1 MIFLLLFCISSFLQL
16 CSHLTHPHDRHD
28 GLVLERRS
36 VEVQV
41 DGEELGVLH
50 ERGAVAVEGGEAGH
64 EPAQLEDDV
73 LHVLV
78 VQQLHLDED
87 VGAQL
92 GEASARVSATAENQS
107 EKNMA

>member
-1 MIFLLLFCISSFLQL
+1 M
-16 CSHLTHPHDRHD
+16 
-28 GLVLERRS
+28 
-36 VEVQV
+36 
-41 DGEELGVLH
+41 
-50 ERGAVAVEGGEAGH
+50 EGGEAGH

-92 GEASARVSATAENQS
+92 GEASARVSATAQNQS

>member
-1 MIFLLLFCISSFLQL
+1 M
-16 CSHLTHPHDRHD
+16 
-28 GLVLERRS
+28 
-36 VEVQV
+36 
-41 DGEELGVLH
+41 
-50 ERGAVAVEGGEAGH
+50 EGGEAGH

-107 EKNMA
+107 EKLWHEVKLTLCALY